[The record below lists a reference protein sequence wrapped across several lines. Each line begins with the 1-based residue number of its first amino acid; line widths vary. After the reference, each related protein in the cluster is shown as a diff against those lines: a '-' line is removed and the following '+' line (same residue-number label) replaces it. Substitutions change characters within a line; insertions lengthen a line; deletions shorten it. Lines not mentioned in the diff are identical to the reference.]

1 MALPER
7 GFQLG
12 ILPERKI
19 DKRALVTSYGLIT
32 FVLILL
38 INLSLLL
45 PEKLQ
50 LKQYHVTELIPMPAL
65 KPMPEPVKRT
75 QIKAKLLP
83 AVKLPVF
90 EQPKLV
96 VPREARREAPQPVDA
111 PKVVVNQFAAPQLR
125 LVSGGARPQLVHTG
139 DFGGSSQTPT
149 VNAAVQKVQTGGFG
163 DPNGLKGT
171 GKEGAK
177 LYAAAAGGFDMPVGA
192 GQGNGSG
199 GAKGIKGTVASADFG
214 NGIASGG
221 NGDGRSNGRGSGI
234 STGGF
239 GSEQVVHGGPKIQ
252 TADTGPATTAVEI
265 TVKPKPVYTVE
276 SRNLKVAAA
285 VVVSLSAA
293 EQEAA
298 TSQPSAQTAQPTQ
311 QAGPAQASQPAP
323 AAQPATLAAPTTMD
337 QVVDRFIERE
347 HGLMKMLANRT
358 PVVET
363 YLQNL
368 TADPQLGPIPSADH
382 YFLGRMDMGE
392 SVDRK
397 DYLKEQDK
405 GMQTRL
411 MGGFQKLF
419 KVQYQPM
426 GFSWMVYADR
436 TDFDREHY
444 DFHYVRRE
452 FLGDVRC
459 LVFDI
464 TPKKSAGKGR
474 FLGRVWIEDQD
485 YNIVRLNGTY
495 APAPRNSYF
504 FHMDSW
510 RLNLIPGYW
519 VPSYIY
525 SEEGDFSAGVKN
537 KTAFKA
543 QTRIWG
549 YDLKKGGKD
558 DELTQI
564 RVDSVKDES
573 AAAQDASPLQ
583 AERVWQQQAEDNVI
597 ERLTSAGLVA
607 PEGDVDRIL
616 QTLVNNME
624 GRTNIACPRPV
635 RTRVLLT
642 APLET
647 FSVGNTIVISRG
659 LIDVLP
665 DEASLAAV
673 LSHELAHIVLGHN
686 LGSKFAFNDRML
698 FSDDSTYNNL
708 GFKHI
713 PEEETAAD
721 KKAVDLL
728 NNSPYAQKLDNVGLF
743 LKALQTRAPQIN
755 ALLTTH

>member
-1 MALPER
+1 MR
-7 GFQLG
+7 
-12 ILPERKI
+12 
-19 DKRALVTSYGLIT
+19 TSK
-32 FVLILL
+32 LILTAA
-38 INLSLLL
+38 LLAT
-45 PEKLQ
+45 
-50 LKQYHVTELIPMPAL
+50 VTAVAQQSQDSPSA
-65 KPMPEPVKRT
+65 T
-75 QIKAKLLP
+75 QP
-83 AVKLPVF
+83 NVTV
-90 EQPKLV
+90 QV
-96 VPREARREAPQPVDA
+96 
-111 PKVVVNQFAAPQLR
+111 AAPVANQ
-125 LVSGGARPQLVHTG
+125 SQGPQQSDL
-139 DFGGSSQTPT
+139 P
-149 VNAAVQKVQTGGFG
+149 
-163 DPNGLKGT
+163 
-171 GKEGAK
+171 
-177 LYAAAAGGFDMPVGA
+177 
-192 GQGNGSG
+192 
-199 GAKGIKGTVASADFG
+199 
-214 NGIASGG
+214 
-221 NGDGRSNGRGSGI
+221 
-234 STGGF
+234 
-239 GSEQVVHGGPKIQ
+239 
-252 TADTGPATTAVEI
+252 
-265 TVKPKPVYTVE
+265 
-276 SRNLKVAAA
+276 
-285 VVVSLSAA
+285 
-293 EQEAA
+293 
-298 TSQPSAQTAQPTQ
+298 Q
-311 QAGPAQASQPAP
+311 QDSQPAH
-323 AAQPATLAAPTTMD
+323 AAAPAPAVLPAPVTMD

-347 HGLMKMLANRT
+347 HGLMKALSNRT

-368 TADPQLGPIPSADH
+368 TADPQLGPVPSEDH

-392 SVDRK
+392 TVDRK
-397 DYLKEQDK
+397 DYLKEQEK
-405 GMQTRL
+405 GMQERL
-411 MGGFQKLF
+411 MGGFNKLF
-419 KVQYQPM
+419 KVQYQPL

-444 DFHYVRRE
+444 EFHYIRRE
-452 FLGDVRC
+452 FLGDIRC
-459 LVFDI
+459 LVFDV
-464 TPKKSAGKGR
+464 TPKKNSGRGR

-495 APAPRNSYF
+495 FPAPKNSFF

-537 KTAFKA
+537 KIAFKA

-549 YDLKKGGKD
+549 YDLKKEGKD

-573 AAAQDASPLQ
+573 TAAQDASPLQ

-597 ERLTSAGLVA
+597 ERLTSAGLLA

-616 QTLVNNME
+616 QTVVNNLE
-624 GRTNIACPRPV
+624 VTNNIDLPRPV

-642 APLET
+642 SPLET

-686 LGSKFAFNDRML
+686 LGSKYAFNDRML

-713 PEEETAAD
+713 PEEEAAAD

-743 LKALQTRAPQIN
+743 LKALQARAPQLN
-755 ALLTTH
+755 ALLTTHLGNPLAGTGTVSRLTALSTKGPALDNAKLDQVAALPLGGRVKVNPWDDKAEMVKTAPVAITSARDKMPFEVTPFYPRLARWGANAPAAAPTTAANAPSGN

>member
-1 MALPER
+1 MRNWKWMFTA
-7 GFQLG
+7 
-12 ILPERKI
+12 
-19 DKRALVTSYGLIT
+19 A
-32 FVLILL
+32 LL
-38 INLSLLL
+38 IS
-45 PEKLQ
+45 
-50 LKQYHVTELIPMPAL
+50 
-65 KPMPEPVKRT
+65 
-75 QIKAKLLP
+75 
-83 AVKLPVF
+83 
-90 EQPKLV
+90 
-96 VPREARREAPQPVDA
+96 
-111 PKVVVNQFAAPQLR
+111 
-125 LVSGGARPQLVHTG
+125 VS
-139 DFGGSSQTPT
+139 
-149 VNAAVQKVQTGGFG
+149 
-163 DPNGLKGT
+163 
-171 GKEGAK
+171 
-177 LYAAAAGGFDMPVGA
+177 AAAQQPAESQPLNPAANGPLPTDAQPLSVGSVPQIAGRPV
-192 GQGNGSG
+192 
-199 GAKGIKGTVASADFG
+199 TD
-214 NGIASGG
+214 
-221 NGDGRSNGRGSGI
+221 
-234 STGGF
+234 
-239 GSEQVVHGGPKIQ
+239 
-252 TADTGPATTAVEI
+252 GPAPA
-265 TVKPKPVYTVE
+265 P
-276 SRNLKVAAA
+276 
-285 VVVSLSAA
+285 
-293 EQEAA
+293 AA
-298 TSQPSAQTAQPTQ
+298 TAAQP
-311 QAGPAQASQPAP
+311 QAAPAP
-323 AAQPATLAAPTTMD
+323 AAQSQAQQATAPAPTPSALPLPTTMD

-347 HGLMKMLANRT
+347 HGLMKALASRT

-368 TADPQLGPIPSADH
+368 TADPQLGPVPSDDH

-397 DYLKEQDK
+397 DYLKDQEK

-411 MGGFQKLF
+411 MGGFNKLF

-436 TDFDREHY
+436 TDFDRSHY
-444 DFHYVRRE
+444 EFHYIRRE

-459 LVFDI
+459 LVFDV
-464 TPKKSAGKGR
+464 TPKKGSGRGR
-474 FLGRVWIEDQD
+474 FLGRVWVEDQD

-519 VPSYIY
+519 VPAYIY

-537 KTAFKA
+537 KLAFKA

-549 YDLKKGGKD
+549 YDLKKGDKD

-564 RVDSVKDES
+564 RVDSVKDETPTQ
-573 AAAQDASPLQ
+573 QDASPLQ
-583 AERVWQQQAEDNVI
+583 AERQWQQQAEDNVI
-597 ERLTSAGLVA
+597 ERLTRAGLVA
-607 PEGDVDRIL
+607 PEGDVDHIL
-616 QTLVNNME
+616 QTVVNNLLV
-624 GRTNIACPRPV
+624 TNNIDLPRPV

-686 LGSKFAFNDRML
+686 LGSKYAFNDRML
-698 FSDDSTYNNL
+698 FSDDSTYSNL

-743 LKALQTRAPQIN
+743 LKALQTRASQLN
-755 ALLTTH
+755 ALLTTHLGNPLAEGGTVNRLAALATKGPALDNNKLDQVAALPLGGRVKINPWDDKAEMVKTAPVAITSARDKMPFEVTPFYPRLARYGSQIAPSATPATSAANAPTGSN